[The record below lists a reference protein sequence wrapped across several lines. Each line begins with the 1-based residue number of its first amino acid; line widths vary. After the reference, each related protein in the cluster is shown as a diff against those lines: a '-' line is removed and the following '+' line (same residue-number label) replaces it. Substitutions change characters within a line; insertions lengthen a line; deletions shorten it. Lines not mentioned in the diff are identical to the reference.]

1 MSDWVLDTESS
12 SAKAMRPKQDASE
25 WVLDDEQQQDEGLL
39 KSLAYAPF
47 RVAKDVGV
55 GAWHGVQQIPKL
67 WEAGKTEVPGL
78 LDIAK
83 NHKAHAAMQA
93 LAGSQEAINA
103 LAQSPKSLANYIEH
117 RLNLLPKG
125 SGEFVGKHLV
135 PEDTTEAINS
145 LFDKPKYE
153 GEKLIRGTVRNLP
166 ALIPA
171 AKGAMS
177 VGRGIAKLKPSN
189 ALRGNLT
196 PEELLN
202 NLRITQGTETGLG
215 DVIGNPMLKRFNEN
229 VLSKIPLS
237 GVNESMQR
245 NAGQIVER
253 GHHLMNALA
262 GKSEIENLDKYLND
276 ALKASYKSHQGEK
289 NAHYQGVNK
298 LADEVGLELDLP
310 NFAEKVKQHKNAI
323 EDTAILKYEPEM
335 QNLLRKLGGYENPSK
350 TEVTP
355 STMVN
360 VATGKP
366 LPDEVK
372 VTPAKMPKFEEVNL
386 LKGKLNQL
394 SKQHGASSAPAD
406 RHLAGVFGDLART
419 LKGDIEGAIEKSG
432 HEPLKNAYKAAEE
445 NYAKKFSPFLDKQIY
460 KFLGGDADP
469 ETLISSFVKTGK
481 STDRANLIK
490 KVTDKL
496 PIEDRN
502 LLGYGYLQRAMDENN
517 VLNPLKLKTL
527 LSKNAL
533 GNKQFEALFP
543 NPVLRNA
550 LRDYVNLVD
559 MNTKGLKLMQNPET
573 GQMNMDILPL
583 LSKSP
588 TSLGAKMLGAPVV
601 AKKLRSEKTRT
612 KLVNKM
618 AKKAPKSAGSKNK
631 LKPLEL
637 TLIGGRKKSD
647 ETE

>member
-1 MSDWVLDTESS
+1 MSDLSGWEVVKESQ
-12 SAKAMRPKQDASE
+12 PKQAKVSTGDLSDWTVE
-25 WVLDDEQQQDEGLL
+25 GKEPEEDESVL

-47 RVAKDVGV
+47 RIGKDLAVG
-55 GAWHGVQQIPKL
+55 GVHALQKIPELYQQ
-67 WEAGKTEVPGL
+67 AKTEVPGL

-93 LAGSQEAINA
+93 LAGSQEAINSLNHIPVG
-103 LAQSPKSLANYIEH
+103 LAQYANK
-117 RLNLLPKG
+117 RLHLLPKA
-125 SGEFVGKHLV
+125 V
-135 PEDTTEAINS
+135 PEFLNKVTPDTTEAINQ
-145 LFDKPKYE
+145 LFDKPQFE
-153 GEKLIRGTVRNLP
+153 GEKLIRGAVRNIP
-166 ALIPA
+166 ALVPA
-171 AKGAMS
+171 GKALASLG
-177 VGRGIAKLKPSN
+177 KLRPKN
-189 ALRGNLT
+189 FLRGNLS
-196 PEELLN
+196 PEDLKN

-229 VLSKIPLS
+229 ILSKIPFS
-237 GVNESMQR
+237 GVNEAMQK
-245 NAGQIVER
+245 NAGEIINR
-253 GHHLMNALA
+253 GHSLIDQLA
-262 GKSEIENLDKYLND
+262 GKSDIGNLDKYLND
-276 ALKASYKSHQGEK
+276 ALKESYKSHQGEK
-289 NAHYQGVNK
+289 NAHYKGVNK
-298 LADEVGLELDLP
+298 LADEAGLDLDLP
-310 NFAEKVKQHKNAI
+310 NFADKVKQHKNAI

-350 TEVTP
+350 TEITP

-366 LPDEVK
+366 LPDEVN
-372 VTPAKMPKFEEVNL
+372 VTPAKKPKFEEVNL

-394 SKQHGASSAPAD
+394 SRQHGASSAPSD

-419 LKGDIEGAIEKSG
+419 LKEDIEGAIEKSG

-460 KFLGGDADP
+460 KFLGGNADP
-469 ETLISSFVKTGK
+469 ETLIQSFVKTGK
-481 STDRANLIK
+481 SSDRANLIK

-496 PIEDRN
+496 PAEDRN

-527 LSKNAL
+527 LSKNSL

-588 TSLGAKMLGAPVV
+588 ASLGAKMLGAPIV

-612 KLVNKM
+612 KLVKKM
-618 AKKAPKSAGSKNK
+618 VKTPIKSKNS
-631 LKPLEL
+631 LHPLEL
-637 TLIGGRKKSD
+637 TLIGGRRPSD
-647 ETE
+647 EKQ